1 MGGLPQRASL
11 FAQKCVGGVWF
22 CFSASSKEQSRS
34 CLQLQ
39 PLTNEV
45 LNPSSNWSKLH
56 TAFETNPI
64 RLNSSRLLQS
74 SYSFLRSTKTEAA
87 AANQKQ
93 QQQQQPWSMGPR
105 SSASKLPQILD
116 PSPLVEAALPKE
128 QIHKYNQ
135 VTIRHTMGTTQNMS
149 YRSIQSMLRHPCGVQ
164 FCKGTRFRVDF
175 TQAES
180 T

>member
-1 MGGLPQRASL
+1 MLAHRLNTEGWTPKGPAPLSEAFHGSHTMGGLPQRASL

-116 PSPLVEAALPKE
+116 PSPLWKLPSPKNKF
-128 QIHKYNQ
+128 IN
-135 VTIRHTMGTTQNMS
+135 TT
-149 YRSIQSMLRHPCGVQ
+149 
-164 FCKGTRFRVDF
+164 K
-175 TQAES
+175 
-180 T
+180 